1 MALNPIPTSL
11 NLELNKKNRAE
22 KKKRVNPVR
31 NPKGPEVKYRKWL
44 QNIAKRL
51 KADINEHLVP
61 VLKRLQPEY
70 VNDAYAKT
78 LEQVFENLRRNYV
91 DIGRNAAIVSSSFT
105 EDVNQVNK
113 QRFYKAME
121 NAIGIDLNNVLQNE
135 GLEDIMYAT
144 TKENVALIKTI
155 PEEYFKQIEGVVFRG
170 TVQGRDAT
178 SMIKQ
183 ITKIGYSTEKRA
195 RLIARDQTSKLN
207 SALNQQRS
215 QNLGVEEYIWRTA
228 GDERVRDSHKS
239 KNGKTFRWDDP
250 PKDTGHPGQD
260 IECRCVAQSIIK
272 V

>member
-1 MALNPIPTSL
+1 M
-11 NLELNKKNRAE
+11 
-22 KKKRVNPVR
+22 NPVR

-44 QNIAKRL
+44 QSIAKRL
-51 KADINEHLVP
+51 KTDINEQLIP

-70 VNDAYAKT
+70 VNDAYART
-78 LEQVFENLRRNYV
+78 LEQVFENLRRNYI
-91 DIGRNAAIVSSSFT
+91 DIGRNAAIVSSGFT

-121 NAIGIDLNNVLQNE
+121 NAVGINLSTVLQNE

-144 TKENVALIKTI
+144 TRENVALIKTI
-155 PEEYFKQIEGVVFRG
+155 PEEYFKRLETVVFTG
-170 TVQGRDAT
+170 TTQGRNAT
-178 SMIKQ
+178 SMIDQ
-183 ITKIGYSTEKRA
+183 IVKIGGVTERRA
-195 RLIARDQTSKLN
+195 KLIARDQTSKLN

-228 GDERVRDSHKS
+228 GDERVRDTHKS

-260 IECRCVAQSIIK
+260 IQCRCVAQAIIK

>member
-1 MALNPIPTSL
+1 MALNPIPTKL
-11 NLELNKKNRAE
+11 VLEMNRKHRQE

-44 QNIAKRL
+44 QSVVKRL
-51 KADINEHLVP
+51 KTDINEQLLP

-70 VNDAYAKT
+70 VNDAYART
-78 LEQVFENLRRNYV
+78 LEEAFNNLRRNYS
-91 DIGRNAAIVSSSFT
+91 DIGRNAAIVSAGFT

-121 NAIGIDLNNVLQNE
+121 NAIGINLNTVFQNE
-135 GLEDIMYAT
+135 GLEDIMFAT
-144 TKENVALIKTI
+144 TKANVALIESI
-155 PEEYFKQIEGVVFRG
+155 PEEYFDKIEGVVFRG

-183 ITKIGYSTEKRA
+183 IVKIGDVTENRA
-195 RLIARDQTSKLN
+195 RVIARDQTSKLN

-215 QNLGVEEYIWRTA
+215 QNLGVEEYVWRTA
-228 GDERVRDSHKS
+228 NDERVRDSHKS

-260 IECRCVAQSIIK
+260 IQCRCVAQAIIK

>member
-1 MALNPIPTSL
+1 M
-11 NLELNKKNRAE
+11 K
-22 KKKRVNPVR
+22 

-44 QNIAKRL
+44 QGVVKRL
-51 KADINEHLVP
+51 KTDINEQLIP
-61 VLKRLQPEY
+61 ALKRLQPEY
-70 VNDAYAKT
+70 VNDEYAKT
-78 LEQVFENLRRNYV
+78 LEQVFEKLKRNYV
-91 DIGRNAAIVSSSFT
+91 DIGRNASIVSSSFT

-113 QRFYKAME
+113 KRFYKAME
-121 NAIGIDLNNVLQNE
+121 NAIGIDLNNVVQNE
-135 GLEDIMYAT
+135 GLEDIMFAT
-144 TKENVALIKTI
+144 TKENVSLIKTI
-155 PEEYFKQIEGVVFRG
+155 PEEYFNKIEGVVFRG

-183 ITKIGYSTEKRA
+183 IRDIGNVTETRA

-228 GDERVRDSHKS
+228 GDERVRNSHKS

-260 IECRCVAQSIIK
+260 IQCRCVAQAIIK